1 MAVLVAF
8 EGIDGSGKGT
18 QAALFRDRA
27 RESGLRCE
35 LIGFPR
41 YQETPFG
48 RAIGQILDG
57 QFGPLEEVSPHFLAA
72 LFAGDRSQSRDLLLN
87 LLASNDVVVADR
99 FVASNEAH
107 QAARL
112 SGPERQR
119 LVDQIRKLEYE
130 IFELPRPNLVV
141 LLDLPVPVAQ
151 QLIAKKNARAYT
163 SKVADIQ
170 EADATYL
177 ERVKELYLAAAK
189 SDSTWKRIECVR
201 DGQLRTQADIADE
214 IWQLVSAII
223 PR

>member
-27 RESGLRCE
+27 RTTGLRCE

-41 YQETPFG
+41 YQETSFG
-48 RAIGQILDG
+48 RAIGRILDG
-57 QFGPLEEVSPHFLAA
+57 QFGPLEDVSPHFLAA
-72 LFAGDRSQSRDLLLN
+72 LFAGDRSQSRDLLLK

-112 SGPERQR
+112 SGTERQR

-130 IFELPRPNLVV
+130 IFELPRPDLVI
-141 LLDLPVPVAQ
+141 LLDVPVPIAQ
-151 QLIAKKNARAYT
+151 QLIAKKNVRTYT

-170 EADATYL
+170 EADAAYL
-177 ERVKELYLAAAK
+177 ERVRELYLDVAQN
-189 SDSTWKRIECVR
+189 DSTWKRIECVR
-201 DGQLRTQADIADE
+201 DEQLRTQADIADE
-214 IWQLVSAII
+214 IWQIVSTIL